1 MKRVIRENPNAS
13 IYSEYIYTHVTNVI
27 RSWNEVL
34 FPALEDHR
42 DEFDL
47 NAICS
52 ARNVPN
58 VVLVCCDNC
67 SVYDMLCFDKLVIT
81 LKAVTYFE
89 EALK

>member
-27 RSWNEVL
+27 RSWNEIL

-47 NAICS
+47 TDLDLLDIAEDLS
-52 ARNVPN
+52 HHKE
-58 VVLVCCDNC
+58 
-67 SVYDMLCFDKLVIT
+67 SK
-81 LKAVTYFE
+81 
-89 EALK
+89 